1 VTGFPEG
8 VPTVKDPA
16 AVTAV
21 CFRKI
26 DEPKGAFKP
35 VEKLQEDEDCFRCLK
50 ISTQVEKGASGGPV
64 MNAEKKIV
72 GVTASKVDQKG
83 DGCLAISVKQIHR
96 FLKDAEEAYKKAQNF
111 GKHGI
116 KIHLNEIVNEVDGES
131 TAPKFFTVTDYND
144 SVEIFRKTFSSH
156 PENIKRIFR
165 IDIEPGMLIDGKDV
179 KKFIP
184 SSVGVDTVLQQIC
197 DGTGQFQV

>member
-1 VTGFPEG
+1 MTGFPEG

-26 DEPKGAFKP
+26 DQASGPFKA
-35 VEKLQEDEDCFRCLK
+35 VEKHQEDEDCFSCLK
-50 ISTQVEKGASGGPV
+50 INTQVEKGASGGPV

-131 TAPKFFTVTDYND
+131 TAPFLYSHRLQRFRRDFQKNFF
-144 SVEIFRKTFSSH
+144 ISSGKYQK
-156 PENIKRIFR
+156 NIQDRH
-165 IDIEPGMLIDGKDV
+165 
-179 KKFIP
+179 
-184 SSVGVDTVLQQIC
+184 
-197 DGTGQFQV
+197 